1 MKKKESLI
9 IISTLLFFFI
19 FIFIYSKEVSQS
31 IIFSISLWKDN
42 LLPSLFP
49 FLLVS
54 ELLIEYG
61 FIDLISSFL
70 GKYMVIFFNLPKE
83 SSYAFFTSLFSG
95 FPSGSKYV
103 KDLLEK
109 KLLTEEEA
117 NYLIMFTHYSNPLF
131 IVSTIGI
138 LLLNNIKYGYI
149 ILFSHILSNIL
160 VAFIYKKKK
169 KIYNVYNKKELKE
182 HANYLSMN
190 NKIFIT
196 VLINAIW
203 KSFKIL
209 LNMLGIIMFFLM
221 ITTIVNK
228 LFYFPPL
235 LKATISG
242 LLEMTQGVNYISK
255 LNLSINIKSAIIGAM
270 ISFSGL
276 SIHFQVKSIIETSKI
291 KYKNF
296 LIARITQS
304 IICFWL
310 IMIISKIL

>member
-138 LLLNNIKYGYI
+138 LLLNDIKYGYI

-160 VAFIYKKKK
+160 IAFIYKKKK

-196 VLINAIW
+196 VLISAIW

>member
-1 MKKKESLI
+1 
-9 IISTLLFFFI
+9 
-19 FIFIYSKEVSQS
+19 
-31 IIFSISLWKDN
+31 
-42 LLPSLFP
+42 
-49 FLLVS
+49 
-54 ELLIEYG
+54 
-61 FIDLISSFL
+61 
-70 GKYMVIFFNLPKE
+70 MVIFFNLPKE

-228 LFYFPPL
+228 LFNFSPL
-235 LKATISG
+235 LKAIISG

>member
-228 LFYFPPL
+228 LFNFSPL
-235 LKATISG
+235 LKAIISG

-296 LIARITQS
+296 LVARITQS

>member
-228 LFYFPPL
+228 LFNFSPL
-235 LKATISG
+235 LKAIISG

>member
-1 MKKKESLI
+1 
-9 IISTLLFFFI
+9 
-19 FIFIYSKEVSQS
+19 
-31 IIFSISLWKDN
+31 
-42 LLPSLFP
+42 
-49 FLLVS
+49 
-54 ELLIEYG
+54 
-61 FIDLISSFL
+61 
-70 GKYMVIFFNLPKE
+70 MVIFFNLPKE

-160 VAFIYKKKK
+160 IAFIYKKKN
-169 KIYNVYNKKELKE
+169 KICNVYNRKELKE
-182 HANYLSMN
+182 YDNYLFKKN
-190 NKIFIT
+190 EAFIT
-196 VLINAIW
+196 ILINAIW

-209 LNMLGIIMFFLM
+209 INMLGIIMFFLM

-296 LIARITQS
+296 LVARITQS

>member
-1 MKKKESLI
+1 
-9 IISTLLFFFI
+9 
-19 FIFIYSKEVSQS
+19 
-31 IIFSISLWKDN
+31 
-42 LLPSLFP
+42 
-49 FLLVS
+49 
-54 ELLIEYG
+54 
-61 FIDLISSFL
+61 
-70 GKYMVIFFNLPKE
+70 MVIFFNLPKE
-83 SSYAFFTSLFSG
+83 SSYAFFTSLFSD

-203 KSFKIL
+203 EKFQNITKHVRY
-209 LNMLGIIMFFLM
+209 NNVFLM

-228 LFYFPPL
+228 LF
-235 LKATISG
+235 
-242 LLEMTQGVNYISK
+242 
-255 LNLSINIKSAIIGAM
+255 
-270 ISFSGL
+270 
-276 SIHFQVKSIIETSKI
+276 
-291 KYKNF
+291 NF
-296 LIARITQS
+296 RHY
-304 IICFWL
+304 
-310 IMIISKIL
+310 

>member
-160 VAFIYKKKK
+160 IAFIYKKKN
-169 KIYNVYNKKELKE
+169 KICNVYNRKELKE
-182 HANYLSMN
+182 YDNYLFKKN
-190 NKIFIT
+190 EAFIT
-196 VLINAIW
+196 ILINAIW

-228 LFYFPPL
+228 LFNFSPL

-296 LIARITQS
+296 LVARITQS

>member
-54 ELLIEYG
+54 ELLVEYG

-228 LFYFPPL
+228 LFNFSPL
-235 LKATISG
+235 LKAIISG

>member
-169 KIYNVYNKKELKE
+169 KIYKYIIKKNLKSMLII
-182 HANYLSMN
+182 YL
-190 NKIFIT
+190 
-196 VLINAIW
+196 
-203 KSFKIL
+203 
-209 LNMLGIIMFFLM
+209 
-221 ITTIVNK
+221 
-228 LFYFPPL
+228 
-235 LKATISG
+235 
-242 LLEMTQGVNYISK
+242 
-255 LNLSINIKSAIIGAM
+255 
-270 ISFSGL
+270 
-276 SIHFQVKSIIETSKI
+276 
-291 KYKNF
+291 
-296 LIARITQS
+296 
-304 IICFWL
+304 
-310 IMIISKIL
+310 